1 MIGAVDRL
9 VGAMPPS
16 GIEKP
21 SREGHTMTTGSSTRR
36 REGARITVALTAILV
51 ATAVVGPATAAAGGA
66 ATGAPVTAQVTAMSD
81 PTSEEQEQL
90 RAIAG
95 AIWTPE
101 LAAGW
106 NMNAEVANVLS
117 TATGEILKCS
127 EAFALVPRPAGFVP
141 GLGYLVNY
149 WKNLRDYFLAV
160 KSDRT
165 YRACVVTAAANYRSP
180 IEMASMGI

>member
-1 MIGAVDRL
+1 
-9 VGAMPPS
+9 
-16 GIEKP
+16 
-21 SREGHTMTTGSSTRR
+21 MTTGSGNSRR
-36 REGARITVALTAILV
+36 HGARIAVAVAAVLV
-51 ATAVVGPATAAAGGA
+51 ATAVAGPAAAAAGSA
-66 ATGAPVTAQVTAMSD
+66 PAGAPLSAQATVTSD
-81 PTSEEQEQL
+81 PTPEEQEQL
-90 RAIAG
+90 RAVAG
-95 AIWTPE
+95 AIWTPQ

-106 NMNAEVANVLS
+106 NMNAEVAGVLS
-117 TATGEILKCS
+117 TATGEILECS

-165 YRACVVTAAANYRSP
+165 YRGCVVTAAANYRSA

>member
-1 MIGAVDRL
+1 MTAV
-9 VGAMPPS
+9 
-16 GIEKP
+16 
-21 SREGHTMTTGSSTRR
+21 
-36 REGARITVALTAILV
+36 LV
-51 ATAVVGPATAAAGGA
+51 ATAMAGPAAAASGGA
-66 ATGAPVTAQVTAMSD
+66 PADAPVIAQSIAMSD
-81 PTSEEQEQL
+81 PTPEEQEQL
-90 RAIAG
+90 RAVAG

-101 LAAGW
+101 LAVGW
-106 NMNAEVANVLS
+106 NMNAEVADVLS

-141 GLGYLVNY
+141 GLSYLVKY

>member
-1 MIGAVDRL
+1 MI
-9 VGAMPPS
+9 
-16 GIEKP
+16 
-21 SREGHTMTTGSSTRR
+21 TGSGHRRGGGTRI
-36 REGARITVALTAILV
+36 AVTLTAILV
-51 ATAVVGPATAAAGGA
+51 ATAMAGPAAAAAGGPPP
-66 ATGAPVTAQVTAMSD
+66 GAPVTAQSRAMSD
-81 PTSEEQEQL
+81 PTLDEQEQL
-90 RAIAG
+90 RAVAG

-106 NMNAEVANVLS
+106 NMNAEVADVLS
-117 TATGEILKCS
+117 TATGEILECS

>member
-1 MIGAVDRL
+1 MVR
-9 VGAMPPS
+9 S
-16 GIEKP
+16 GSGRRG
-21 SREGHTMTTGSSTRR
+21 SRRTQV
-36 REGARITVALTAILV
+36 AVALTAILV
-51 ATAVVGPATAAAGGA
+51 AVACTGPAAAAVGGPPV
-66 ATGAPVTAQVTAMSD
+66 GAPVTTETIALSD
-81 PTSEEQEQL
+81 PSFEEQEQL

-106 NMNAEVANVLS
+106 NMNAEVADVLS

-127 EAFALVPRPAGFVP
+127 EAFALVPRPAGFLP

-149 WKNLRDYFLAV
+149 WQNLRDYYLAV
-160 KSDRT
+160 KNDRT
-165 YRACVVTAAANYRSP
+165 YRACVVTAAVNYRSP

>member
-1 MIGAVDRL
+1 
-9 VGAMPPS
+9 
-16 GIEKP
+16 
-21 SREGHTMTTGSSTRR
+21 MTTGSGHRRGRGTRI
-36 REGARITVALTAILV
+36 AVALTAVLV
-51 ATAVVGPATAAAGGA
+51 ATAVAGPAAAAAGGPPA
-66 ATGAPVTAQVTAMSD
+66 GAPVTAQSIAMSD
-81 PTSEEQEQL
+81 PTPEEQEQL

-106 NMNAEVANVLS
+106 NMNAEVADVLS

-141 GLGYLVNY
+141 GLSYLVNY

>member
-1 MIGAVDRL
+1 MI
-9 VGAMPPS
+9 
-16 GIEKP
+16 
-21 SREGHTMTTGSSTRR
+21 TGSGHRRGGGTR
-36 REGARITVALTAILV
+36 IVVTLTAILV
-51 ATAVVGPATAAAGGA
+51 ATAMAGPAAAAAGGPPP
-66 ATGAPVTAQVTAMSD
+66 GAPVTAQSRAMSD
-81 PTSEEQEQL
+81 PTPDEQEQL
-90 RAIAG
+90 RAVAG

-106 NMNAEVANVLS
+106 NMNAEVADVLS

-165 YRACVVTAAANYRSP
+165 YRACVVAAAANYRSP